1 MIVAL
6 LITEM
11 ICAAAAVTY
20 YEITFWQVAAQLD
33 GVGEALLGSLAL
45 LLLGCGILTLS
56 FYSEGKFGRRVG
68 RRSVR
73 YRNNKSS
80 SHHD

>member
-1 MIVAL
+1 MVAL
-6 LITEM
+6 LIAEM
-11 ICAAAAVTY
+11 VCAAAAVTY
-20 YEITFWQVAAQLD
+20 YEIIFWRVVAQLD
-33 GVGEALLGSLAL
+33 GVSEALLGSLGL

-68 RRSVR
+68 RQWVR